1 MEVHAHTHTA
11 RKKWTHY
18 LWEFLM
24 LFLAVFCGF
33 LAENQREHIV
43 ERQREK
49 KYMLS
54 LVEDLKAD
62 TAFINNDIIDKWK
75 KVMGLDSLIRNL
87 NSKDVFSKQVE
98 IYRQFR
104 TYNPILTPLFND
116 QTIFQLRSSGNMRLI
131 RNDSVINLISKYWNK
146 KNTLIKIAERVEQRI
161 DFGSTYNIKIFNRKY
176 TEREYQDPNFEGM
189 DVDSSMNIDP
199 NARFMTSDIR
209 ELEEYANIMFKV
221 SASIK
226 IYIDRLKDMK
236 EDALKLLNFV
246 KKEYHLK

>member
-1 MEVHAHTHTA
+1 MEVHQHTHTP
-11 RKKWTHY
+11 RKKWIHY

-43 ERQREK
+43 EHQREK

-54 LVEDLKAD
+54 LMEDLKAD
-62 TAFINNDIIDKWK
+62 TFFINDEIITKRQITI
-75 KVMGLDSLIRNL
+75 GLDSLIRNL
-87 NSKDVFSKQVE
+87 YSKDIFSKQAE

-104 TYNPILTPLFND
+104 RNNPILTPLFND

-131 RNDSVINLISKYWNK
+131 RNDSVVKLISEYWNA
-146 KNTLIKIAERVEQRI
+146 KNALIKIAERVEQRI

-176 TEREYQDPNFEGM
+176 TEREYQNQDFEGAEM
-189 DVDSSMNIDP
+189 SIDP
-199 NARFMTSDIR
+199 NAKLMTSDIR
-209 ELEEYANIMFKV
+209 EIEEYANIMVKV

-226 IYIDRLKDMK
+226 IYIERLKGMRK
-236 EDALKLLNFV
+236 DAVKLLDYV
-246 KKEYHLK
+246 KQEYNLK

>member
-1 MEVHAHTHTA
+1 M
-11 RKKWTHY
+11 
-18 LWEFLM
+18 
-24 LFLAVFCGF
+24 
-33 LAENQREHIV
+33 
-43 ERQREK
+43 
-49 KYMLS
+49 
-54 LVEDLKAD
+54 
-62 TAFINNDIIDKWK
+62 
-75 KVMGLDSLIRNL
+75 
-87 NSKDVFSKQVE
+87 
-98 IYRQFR
+98 
-104 TYNPILTPLFND
+104 
-116 QTIFQLRSSGNMRLI
+116 
-131 RNDSVINLISKYWNK
+131 
-146 KNTLIKIAERVEQRI
+146 IKIAERVEQRI

>member
-87 NSKDVFSKQVE
+87 YSKDIFSKQAE

-104 TYNPILTPLFND
+104 SNNPILTPLFND

-131 RNDSVINLISKYWNK
+131 
-146 KNTLIKIAERVEQRI
+146 
-161 DFGSTYNIKIFNRKY
+161 
-176 TEREYQDPNFEGM
+176 
-189 DVDSSMNIDP
+189 
-199 NARFMTSDIR
+199 
-209 ELEEYANIMFKV
+209 
-221 SASIK
+221 
-226 IYIDRLKDMK
+226 
-236 EDALKLLNFV
+236 
-246 KKEYHLK
+246 

>member
-1 MEVHAHTHTA
+1 MEVHQHTHTP

-33 LAENQREHIV
+33 LAENQRERIV
-43 ERQREK
+43 EHQREK

-54 LVEDLKAD
+54 LMEDLKAD
-62 TAFINNDIIDKWK
+62 TFFINNEIITKRQITI
-75 KVMGLDSLIRNL
+75 GLDSLIRNL
-87 NSKDVFSKQVE
+87 YSKDIFSKQAE

-104 TYNPILTPLFND
+104 SNNPILTPLFND

-131 RNDSVINLISKYWNK
+131 RNDSVIKLISKYWNT

-176 TEREYQDPNFEGM
+176 TEREYQDQSFEGAEM
-189 DVDSSMNIDP
+189 SIDP
-199 NARFMTSDIR
+199 NAKLMTSDIR
-209 ELEEYANIMFKV
+209 EIEEYANIMIKV
-221 SASIK
+221 SASMK
-226 IYIDRLKDMK
+226 IYIERLKEMRK
-236 EDALKLLNFV
+236 DAVKLLDYA
-246 KKEYHLK
+246 KQEYNLK